1 MAAEA
6 QQLKLMLH
14 DHVVVPDG
22 REGVVVGFYH
32 CEEESV
38 LVAFSLYG
46 AAAKFSASDVEL
58 LIA

>member
-1 MAAEA
+1 MAVP
-6 QQLKLMLH
+6 QLSLMLH

-38 LVAFSLYG
+38 LVAFSMYD
-46 AAAKFSASDVEL
+46 AAKYNASDVEL